1 MIPNNLIQEKHSFY
15 EQYEDLKGDK
25 QSVCVFLDID
35 YRTREF
41 KVLPGDG
48 RPEFG
53 FVTGSHKYAMWQATV
68 KCMQAAMDYAVK
80 VLHGPAKPIEVKKRV
95 DAPTVNAGGVDRKLF
110 ALLPKRARRGI
121 ITAASNKLGKAITN
135 SEELSL
141 ELLAKLSYRDM
152 STVRWVG
159 VDTMH
164 HIVVFFQKHG
174 LNVK

>member
-15 EQYEDLKGDK
+15 EQYEDHKGEM
-25 QSVCVFLDID
+25 QSVCVYLDID

-48 RPEFG
+48 RAEFG

-68 KCMQAAMDYAVK
+68 KCMQAAMNFAVK
-80 VLHGPAKPIEVKKRV
+80 VLHYNESVTVKKKSEAV
-95 DAPTVNAGGVDRKLF
+95 TVNAGGINRKLF

-121 ITAASNKLGKAITN
+121 IEASSSKLGKKITS

-141 ELLAKLSYRDM
+141 ELLAKLSYKDM
-152 STVRWVG
+152 SNVRWVG

-164 HIVVFFQKHG
+164 HIVLFFQKHG